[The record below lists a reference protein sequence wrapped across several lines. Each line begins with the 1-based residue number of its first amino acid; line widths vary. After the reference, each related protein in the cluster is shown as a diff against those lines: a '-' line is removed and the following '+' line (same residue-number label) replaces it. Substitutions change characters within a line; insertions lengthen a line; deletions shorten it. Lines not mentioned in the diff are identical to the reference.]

1 MFTIRQAESDTD
13 IDEVRK
19 IFREYEKWLG
29 FDLCFQGFEQELA
42 ELPGKYAQ
50 PEGRLL
56 IAETGGEIAGV
67 VAMRSL
73 GGGICEM
80 KRLYVRDRFR
90 GQKLGKMLISRII
103 AEARMAGYSTMRLD
117 TYPPKMANAVELYRS
132 HGFKEIER
140 YYDNPNS
147 GTLFMELDLTDQ

>member
-1 MFTIRQAESDTD
+1 MFTIRQAETDSDM
-13 IDEVRK
+13 DEARA

-29 FDLCFQGFEQELA
+29 LDLCFQGFEQELA

-56 IAETGGEIAGV
+56 MAWSDGELAGI
-67 VAMRSL
+67 VAMRNL

-90 GQKLGKMLISRII
+90 GQKLGETLISRII
-103 AEARMAGYSTMRLD
+103 AEAKMAGYAAMRLD
-117 TYPPKMANAVELYRS
+117 TYPPKMKNAVDLYRA
-132 HGFKEIER
+132 HGFVEIER

-147 GTLFMELDLTDQ
+147 ETLFMELKLSHQ

>member
-1 MFTIRQAESDTD
+1 MFTIRQAGSETD
-13 IDEVRK
+13 IGEVRA
-19 IFREYEKWLG
+19 IFREYERWLG

-42 ELPGKYAQ
+42 ELPGKYS
-50 PEGRLL
+50 PPDGRLL
-56 IAETGGEIAGV
+56 IAEANGEIAGV

-73 GGGICEM
+73 GGDICEM

-90 GQKLGKMLISRII
+90 GQKLGEKLISRII
-103 AEARMAGYSTMRLD
+103 AEAKDAGYSAMRLD
-117 TYPPKMANAVELYRS
+117 TYPPKMKKAVDLYRS
-132 HGFKEIER
+132 HGFVEIER

>member
-56 IAETGGEIAGV
+56 IAETNGEIAGV
-67 VAMRSL
+67 VAMRNL
-73 GGGICEM
+73 GARICEM
-80 KRLYVRDRFR
+80 KRLYVREIFR
-90 GQKLGKMLISRII
+90 GQKIGETLISRII
-103 AEARMAGYSTMRLD
+103 AEAKSAGYSAMRLD
-117 TYPPKMANAVELYRS
+117 TYPPKMKNAVDLYRS
-132 HGFKEIER
+132 HGFEEIER

-147 GTLFMELDLTDQ
+147 GTLFMELKLFDQ

>member
-1 MFTIRQAESDTD
+1 MFTIRQAETAAD
-13 IDEVRK
+13 IDGVRK

-42 ELPGKYAQ
+42 ELPGKYAH

-80 KRLYVRDRFR
+80 KRLYVRERFR
-90 GQKLGKMLISRII
+90 GQKLGETLISRII
-103 AEARMAGYSTMRLD
+103 AEAKSAGYSAMRLD
-117 TYPPKMANAVELYRS
+117 TYPPKMKKAVDLYRS
-132 HGFKEIER
+132 HGFVEIER

-147 GTLFMELDLTDQ
+147 GTLFMELDLTGQ